1 MLHQHSIRAEYI
13 SAWTSFPAL
22 AARPVVAIT
31 FALCFAFAH
40 CAYARS
46 PSAEPIQTVI
56 AVNLDAGTGNITVGS
71 TVMKVS
77 SGGGVS
83 WTVDPPVTRLV
94 NGDGQF
100 LFSQPYLPNY
110 GSHADVIAF
119 DPASPNRILI
129 GTEAVGI
136 IASLD
141 GGRPWGTVPGSSQ
154 IPNITWLFVD
164 DVQKTVLVSSY
175 ARGLWKLTGMQN
187 GAPL

>member
-1 MLHQHSIRAEYI
+1 
-13 SAWTSFPAL
+13 
-22 AARPVVAIT
+22 
-31 FALCFAFAH
+31 
-40 CAYARS
+40 
-46 PSAEPIQTVI
+46 
-56 AVNLDAGTGNITVGS
+56 
-71 TVMKVS
+71 MKVS
-77 SGGGVS
+77 IDGGAS
-83 WTVDPPVTRLV
+83 WTLDAAATRLI

-100 LFSQPYLPNY
+100 LFSQPYFPNY
-110 GSHADVIAF
+110 DSQAHVIAF